1 MYEPRYWLPLL
12 PMLLIL
18 QGCGTPLTIHGD
30 FGTLRS
36 HSNAFELSPEQVA
49 RSRHEGHV
57 TFDLSKVA
65 LSPNRG
71 LYASVYYLRNPPYTA
86 SVSLITVYL
95 GDLQL
100 VDDKARL
107 QVPRIQGYVP
117 SAVGMG
123 FWSNKLHHQAL
134 VDFMRYEENFSGDPR
149 TTDGVP
155 MDISA
160 EGLQVGFTPSFGSG
174 RYFGYTGRL
183 LVGRP
188 YIKTSGTY

>member
-57 TFDLSKVA
+57 TLDLSQVV
-65 LSPNRG
+65 LDQDRG
-71 LYASVYYLRNPPYTA
+71 LYASAYYLPPPPHTFH
-86 SVSLITVYL
+86 SRLIVVRL
-95 GDLQL
+95 GELQL
-100 VDDKARL
+100 VDGKAQL
-107 QVPRIQGYVP
+107 QVPRIQGYLP
-117 SAVGMG
+117 SSVSMG
-123 FWSNKLHHQAL
+123 FWSNKLNHQIL
-134 VDFMRYEENFSGDPR
+134 VDFMQYEENFSGDPR

-155 MDISA
+155 MEISA

-174 RYFGYTGRL
+174 RYFGYAGRL